1 MNLPQ
6 PGDYIDIHTHGV
18 NPVSGIYIINCLMA
32 HEGQV
37 PQDNPGMAYS
47 TGIHPWYLTPEN
59 HNHLLR
65 SVLKLANLPSVIA
78 IGEAGFDKLR
88 GPSIE
93 LQQKTFEEQV
103 IVANEY
109 RKPVVIHCVKA
120 WDELL
125 SAYKRLK
132 PRTFWLIHGFR
143 GKKETAL
150 QLLSRGMYISFWF
163 DFIMREESADL
174 IRALPKERI
183 FLETDGAEVD
193 IRDIYNKV
201 AFDLRIEVGEL
212 KSIII
217 DNFKTFIKAG

>member
-1 MNLPQ
+1 M
-6 PGDYIDIHTHGV
+6 
-18 NPVSGIYIINCLMA
+18 
-32 HEGQV
+32 

-217 DNFKTFIKAG
+217 DNFKTFIKAE